1 MADSA
6 PVMARY
12 SAHQGEQSALHQYIL
27 LFTAKVVVMISLE
40 NLLLFIPMAAILVM
54 LPGPDFALIAKISLL
69 NGRPQGQAAACGVAL
84 GICVHTTA
92 AMLGIS
98 AIIAQSILWFSV
110 LKYVGAAYLI
120 WLGVQ
125 ALRHSGAVSAAV
137 VKTAPRDGG
146 DARADVRPGAPA
158 TARAI
163 APADARPGAP
173 ADVHVIAPGTAEN
186 PVAAP
191 RLSSRQ
197 WWSFFCQ
204 GFLTNALNP
213 KAVIIFL
220 TFLPQFTDPH
230 APLAPQF
237 LELGGI
243 MSALCLFWFV
253 PLAYM
258 LGRVRHIFE
267 NSRFQL
273 WLQRF
278 TGFIFIAFG
287 LKLAAAQSR

>member
-1 MADSA
+1 
-6 PVMARY
+6 
-12 SAHQGEQSALHQYIL
+12 
-27 LFTAKVVVMISLE
+27 MISLE
-40 NLLLFIPMAAILVM
+40 TLLLFIPMAAILVM

-98 AIIAQSILWFSV
+98 AIIAQSMLWFSI
-110 LKYVGAAYLI
+110 LKYIGAAYLI

-125 ALRHSGAVSAAV
+125 ALRHNGAVSAAV
-137 VKTAPRDGG
+137 VKTAPRDGESARA
-146 DARADVRPGAPA
+146 DARAD
-158 TARAI
+158 ARGEA
-163 APADARPGAP
+163 
-173 ADVHVIAPGTAEN
+173 HHGTAADS
-186 PVAAP
+186 AATQ
-191 RLSSRQ
+191 RLSPRR
-197 WWSFFCQ
+197 WWRFFWQ

-220 TFLPQFTDPH
+220 TFLPQFTNPH

-243 MSALCLFWFV
+243 MSALCLFWYV

-258 LGRVRHIFE
+258 LGRVRHVFE

-278 TGFIFIAFG
+278 TGFVFIAFG

>member
-1 MADSA
+1 
-6 PVMARY
+6 
-12 SAHQGEQSALHQYIL
+12 
-27 LFTAKVVVMISLE
+27 MISLE
-40 NLLLFIPMAAILVM
+40 TLLLFIPMAAILVI

-98 AIIAQSILWFSV
+98 AIIAQSMLWFSV

-137 VKTAPRDGG
+137 VKTAPRDGA
-146 DARADVRPGAPA
+146 DPHANPRANAH
-158 TARAI
+158 
-163 APADARPGAP
+163 ADAR
-173 ADVHVIAPGTAEN
+173 GTAEN
-186 PVAAP
+186 PAAIP
-191 RLSSRQ
+191 RLSPRQ
-197 WWSFFCQ
+197 WWKFFWQ

-220 TFLPQFTDPH
+220 TFLPQFTNPH

-243 MSALCLFWFV
+243 MSALCLLWYV

-258 LGRVRHIFE
+258 LGRVRHVFE

-278 TGFIFIAFG
+278 TGFVFIAFG

>member
-1 MADSA
+1 
-6 PVMARY
+6 MARVTIP
-12 SAHQGEQSALHQYIL
+12 ARHAAPQGRKTH
-27 LFTAKVVVMISLE
+27 MISLE
-40 NLLLFIPMAAILVM
+40 NLLLFVPMAALLVM

-84 GICVHTTA
+84 GIGVHTTA

-98 AIIAQSILWFSV
+98 AIIAQSVLWFNA
-110 LKYVGAAYLI
+110 LKYAGAAYLI
-120 WLGVQ
+120 WLGIQ
-125 ALRHSGAVSAAV
+125 ALRHGRQTSAAV
-137 VKTAPRDGG
+137 VKVAPKTDDLPPSQHANSLHADSLHKDGP
-146 DARADVRPGAPA
+146 RADNAHGAAPA
-158 TARAI
+158 HKATVKPA
-163 APADARPGAP
+163 APA
-173 ADVHVIAPGTAEN
+173 
-186 PVAAP
+186 
-191 RLSSRQ
+191 RLTGRQ
-197 WWSFFCQ
+197 WWSFFRQ
-204 GFLTNALNP
+204 GFLTNTLNP

-220 TFLPQFTDPH
+220 TFLPQFMNPH

-237 LELGGI
+237 LELGAI
-243 MSALCLFWFV
+243 LSVLCLIWYI

>member
-1 MADSA
+1 MAHWNCPVRHDA
-6 PVMARY
+6 P
-12 SAHQGEQSALHQYIL
+12 QGKKTH
-27 LFTAKVVVMISLE
+27 MISLE
-40 NLLLFIPMAAILVM
+40 NLLLFVPMAALLVM

-84 GICVHTTA
+84 GIGVHTTA

-98 AIIAQSILWFSV
+98 AIIGQSVLWFNA
-110 LKYVGAAYLI
+110 LKYAGAAYLI
-120 WLGVQ
+120 WLGIQ
-125 ALRHSGAVSAAV
+125 ALRHGRQTNAAV
-137 VKTAPRDGG
+137 VKVAPKADDLPPSLLADSQPTGSLHASTLHGTGPAHKTTAKP
-146 DARADVRPGAPA
+146 
-158 TARAI
+158 
-163 APADARPGAP
+163 
-173 ADVHVIAPGTAEN
+173 
-186 PVAAP
+186 AAP
-191 RLSSRQ
+191 ERLTGRQ
-197 WWSFFCQ
+197 WWAFFRQ
-204 GFLTNALNP
+204 GFLTNTLNP

-220 TFLPQFTDPH
+220 TFLPQFTNPH

-237 LELGGI
+237 LELGCI
-243 MSALCLFWFV
+243 LSALCLLWYI